1 MVLTVTE
8 RHYQRL
14 GGAKRRSRR
23 SRPIG
28 LFFLGVIALVWLL
41 IGATQVPAAD
51 AWTRWSAFEE
61 SSTVTIDHSDWQA
74 LLDTYLVPGADGEA
88 NKVDYASLAASEE
101 DRDRLELYITSLEAV
116 EVDTLGKNEQFA
128 FWANLYNAATV
139 RVILDHYPV
148 SSIRKINISP
158 GFFSSGPWGAKLV
171 SVDGERLTLDDIE
184 HRILRP
190 IWKDPRVHYAVN
202 CASIGC
208 PNLPAKPFTGKTLEQ
223 DLEAAAR
230 AYINSPRGA
239 MFQGNAL
246 RVSKIYDWYSEDF
259 GKGTANL
266 IAHLRSYAE
275 GDLAEKLENT
285 TRVQGYDYDW
295 SLNDT
300 SGS

>member
-8 RHYQRL
+8 RHYRRL
-14 GGAKRRSRR
+14 GGVRAPRRR
-23 SRPIG
+23 SRPTG
-28 LFFLGVIALVWLL
+28 LFFLGLFALGWLL

-51 AWTRWSAFEE
+51 AWTRWNAFEE
-61 SSTVTIDHSDWQA
+61 SSTVTIDHSDWQD
-74 LLDTYLVPGADGEA
+74 LLDAYLVPGQDGEA
-88 NKVDYASLAASEE
+88 NKVDYASLAANQD
-101 DRDRLELYITSLEAV
+101 DRDKLELYITSLEAV
-116 EVDTLGKNEQFA
+116 EVDALNKNEQFA
-128 FWANLYNAATV
+128 FWANLYNATTV

-148 SSIRKINISP
+148 SSIRKISISP
-158 GFFSSGPWGAKLV
+158 GFFSTGPWGAKLV
-171 SVDGERLTLDDIE
+171 TVDGERLTLDDIE

-208 PNLPAKPFTGKTLEQ
+208 PNLPTKPFTGKTLEA

-239 MFQGNAL
+239 SFRGSAL

-259 GKGTANL
+259 GKGTADL
-266 IAHLRSYAE
+266 ISHLKSYAE

-300 SGS
+300 AGS

>member
-8 RHYQRL
+8 RHYRRL
-14 GGAKRRSRR
+14 GG
-23 SRPIG
+23 SRPHRHSRPFG
-28 LFFLGVIALVWLL
+28 LLILGTIALVWLL
-41 IGATQVPAAD
+41 IGVTQVPAAD
-51 AWTRWSAFEE
+51 AWTKWSAYEE
-61 SSTVTIDHSDWQA
+61 TSNVTIDHSDWQT
-74 LLDTYLVPGADGEA
+74 LLETYVLPGEGGDA
-88 NKVDYASLAASEE
+88 NKVDYAGFAASQA
-101 DRDRLELYITSLEAV
+101 DRDKLELYITGLEGV
-116 EVDTLGKNEQFA
+116 EVETLNKNEQFA
-128 FWANLYNAATV
+128 FWANLYNAVTV

-148 SSIRKINISP
+148 SSIRKISISP
-158 GFFSSGPWGAKLV
+158 GFFSTGPWGAKLV
-171 SVDGERLTLDDIE
+171 TVDGERLTLDDIE

-208 PNLPAKPFTGKTLEQ
+208 PNLPTKPFTGKTLEA

-239 MFQGNAL
+239 TFEGNAL
-246 RVSKIYDWYSEDF
+246 RVSKIYNWYSEDF

-266 IAHLRSYAE
+266 IAHLQSYAE
-275 GDLAEKLENT
+275 GDLAEALQNT
-285 TRVQGYDYDW
+285 TTVQGYDYDW